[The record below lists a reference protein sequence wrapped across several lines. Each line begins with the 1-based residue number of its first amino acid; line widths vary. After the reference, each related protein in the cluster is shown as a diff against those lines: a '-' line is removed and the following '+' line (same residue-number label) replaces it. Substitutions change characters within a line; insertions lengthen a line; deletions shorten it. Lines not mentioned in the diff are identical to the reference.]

1 MFTLFN
7 VAALAV
13 ILAVAI
19 YTLAYAWWAARWGL
33 RRGAVGL
40 TLLGLLAA
48 GLPTW
53 LLLGRR

>member
-13 ILAVAI
+13 ILAIAL
-19 YTLAYAWWAARWGL
+19 YTLAYAWWALRWGL
-33 RRGAVGL
+33 RWGAVGL
-40 TLLGLLAA
+40 ALLGLLAA
-48 GLPTW
+48 VLPTW